1 MSRSLW
7 WRHGLTV
14 ACYGVRDTEYNSP
27 RSCDMLA
34 RVLLKEVTITAI
46 TTATVWPQEKLQG
59 GKTALPINRELD

>member
-1 MSRSLW
+1 
-7 WRHGLTV
+7 
-14 ACYGVRDTEYNSP
+14 
-27 RSCDMLA
+27 MLA